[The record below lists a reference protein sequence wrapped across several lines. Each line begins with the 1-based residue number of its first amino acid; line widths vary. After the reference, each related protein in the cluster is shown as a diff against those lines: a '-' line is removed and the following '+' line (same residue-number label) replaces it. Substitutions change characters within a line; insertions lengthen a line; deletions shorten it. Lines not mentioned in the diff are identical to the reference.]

1 MIGQI
6 TINDFLSENARL
18 TFVDKSHVGKIIPF
32 QKLKNYI
39 GKKVIIESKTQ
50 GYNTDVPKSWYK
62 VVIIKDYCKDA
73 DLTYKLNKTTGEYVP
88 DFSYDKVI
96 FSDDKKKAHR
106 GNMSTREIDCTN
118 GRYKPFGG
126 FAKYAGCFY
135 EYKAI

>member
-6 TINDFLSENARL
+6 TINDFLSENASL

-39 GKKVIIESKTQ
+39 GKRVIIESKTQ

-62 VVIIKDYCKDA
+62 V
-73 DLTYKLNKTTGEYVP
+73 
-88 DFSYDKVI
+88 VI